1 MSNPIHSIRVGW
13 LDLLDLDTANP
24 CLNLVAHCYSVEGT
38 QMAGWGFCWS
48 KRWADLSAA
57 RREALQSFRSV
68 ILTYAEQLARTYDRW
83 LPSDAAI
90 TICLVQVGRYL
101 DDGGI
106 GVNVG
111 FHRGEGR
118 EFMGQLALEKHG
130 EVMTLNQRE
139 NLSQA
144 ETSTIVARLEQ
155 FLNMADRLAW
165 RLRIDRI

>member
-1 MSNPIHSIRVGW
+1 MINPIDSIRVSW
-13 LDLLDLDTANP
+13 MDLLDLDTANP
-24 CLNLVAHCYSVEGT
+24 CLNLMAHCFAVDGA

-57 RREALQSFRSV
+57 RRKALQSFRSV

-139 NLSQA
+139 NLPQA
-144 ETSTIVARLEQ
+144 EADAIVAKLEQ
-155 FLNMADRLAW
+155 LLWLADRLVW
-165 RLRIDRI
+165 RLRVERL